1 MKIYMPIDNM
11 MLATSSVRDMELSAV
26 FSLFMTTR
34 LNLTLH
40 VLGVTSTFRNS
51 EYESWV
57 LPSFSPFSF
66 VFHRIPMFSVD
77 SGTSR
82 DTKSSGPYARCLFG
96 GEGGPKI
103 MPSVL
108 MILMSLGGVILFE
121 RRTVSSAVFS
131 FLKKTSASMDLSSMR
146 EAYVRSILTSSDDAL
161 FSSTTAVFFIV
172 TERDAEV
179 KTPEAFVSLLFAVV
193 FTIVC
198 CVWFW
203 FWFFGFP
210 TVVFFGFPHS
220 HFVFGLHSVVSF

>member
-1 MKIYMPIDNM
+1 MKIYMPIDSM

-34 LNLTLH
+34 LNLTLR

-66 VFHRIPMFSVD
+66 VFHRIPMFSAD

-82 DTKSSGPYARCLFG
+82 DAKSSGPYAHCLFG

-103 MPSVL
+103 MPVVL
-108 MILMSLGGVILFE
+108 MILMSIGGVILFE
-121 RRTVSSAVFS
+121 RRTVSSSVFS
-131 FLKKTSASMDLSSMR
+131 FLKKTSASMDVSCMR
-146 EAYVRSILTSSDDAL
+146 KAYVRSILTSSGDAL

-179 KTPEAFVSLLFAVV
+179 MTEVMTPDAFVSLVFAVV

-203 FWFFGFP
+203 FWFFH
-210 TVVFFGFPHS
+210 TVVPF
-220 HFVFGLHSVVSF
+220 

>member
-34 LNLTLH
+34 LNLTLR

-57 LPSFSPFSF
+57 LPSFSPISF
-66 VFHRIPMFSVD
+66 VFHRIPMFSAD

-121 RRTVSSAVFS
+121 RRTVSSSVFS
-131 FLKKTSASMDLSSMR
+131 FLKKTSASMDVSCMH
-146 EAYVRSILTSSDDAL
+146 EAYVRSILTSSGDAL

-179 KTPEAFVSLLFAVV
+179 MTPEAFFDSLVFAVV

-203 FWFFGFP
+203 F
-210 TVVFFGFPHS
+210 
-220 HFVFGLHSVVSF
+220 